1 MRWRNL
7 RATQRIARLRI
18 HEPLAMRIVIDG
30 YNLLKAMP
38 EYRHRDDLDLERARD
53 QLIALLGRYRWLKGH
68 QVTVVFDGWIDGDL
82 LPRRLNTRGVQVIYS
97 QRGEQADDV
106 IRRVAPQV
114 AHQGVV
120 ITSDRAL
127 AQHMQRLGAEV
138 VGSAE
143 FAERLHAALF
153 EGEKGRT
160 DDLQEAYVPPGQPHQ
175 KGAARRASRAER
187 RRERKLRNL

>member
-1 MRWRNL
+1 
-7 RATQRIARLRI
+7 
-18 HEPLAMRIVIDG
+18 MRIVIDG

-38 EYRHRDDLDLERARD
+38 ECRALEPLDPEQARAH
-53 QLIALLGRYRWLKGH
+53 LIALLGRYRWLKGH
-68 QVTVVFDGWIDGDL
+68 QVVVVFDGRLEGHL
-82 LPRRLNTRGVQVIYS
+82 LPRRLHSRGAQVIYS

-106 IRRVAPQV
+106 IRRMAPQV

-120 ITSDRAL
+120 VTSDRAL
-127 AQHMQRLGAEV
+127 AQHAERVGAEV

-143 FAERLHAALF
+143 FGERLRRALSSSETGRPRDPP
-153 EGEKGRT
+153 EGHPS
-160 DDLQEAYVPPGQPHQ
+160 APQPRL